1 MCSLIRMAFDVKD
14 YQVLSIP
21 PRMDGKE
28 PSSWYAIEARGA
40 AGVTLT
46 IEQTRLMLQTMLAER
61 FKLKFHREPRQA
73 PVYALVVAK
82 GGHKLG
88 TEDKKWCTEEKRV
101 TFMAGPGLLRSCKPG
116 LSISQLIISL
126 NRDLDRPVVDRTD
139 LAGTCSHSNGQP
151 IHWPTPTVGRRSSQR
166 FRNNWG
172 SGSKPPRTRWTRS
185 SSTTLSRLLPIRG
198 KSRSK

>member
-1 MCSLIRMAFDVKD
+1 VSFGTLTVCSLIRMAYEVKD

-21 PRMDGKE
+21 PRMDGRE
-28 PSSWYAIEARGA
+28 PSSWYAVEARGA

-88 TEDKKWCTEEKRV
+88 TAGKPCELS
-101 TFMAGPGLLRSCKPG
+101 FMPYMLRFGSLRSCG
-116 LSISQLIISL
+116 TGITMAQLVFAL
-126 NRDLDRPVVDRTD
+126 RRELDRPVVDRTNLD
-139 LAGTCSHSNGQP
+139 GTFVLSLEWAASEPLNGGD
-151 IHWPTPTVGRRSSQR
+151 GRPSLFTAVQEQLGLRLETSTDAVDAIIVVSVD
-166 FRNNWG
+166 
-172 SGSKPPRTRWTRS
+172 PPS
-185 SSTTLSRLLPIRG
+185 PN
-198 KSRSK
+198 